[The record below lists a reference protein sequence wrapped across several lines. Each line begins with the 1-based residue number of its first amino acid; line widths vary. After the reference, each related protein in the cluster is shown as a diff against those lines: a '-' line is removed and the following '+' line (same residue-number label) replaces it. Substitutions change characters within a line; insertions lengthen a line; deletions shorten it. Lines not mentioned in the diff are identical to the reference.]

1 MGSSVLL
8 HSKVPQGPG
17 RRQRTGP
24 QRLRAAGVPSQ
35 RPVLRGPD
43 GAGLQRHPEAGLRPG
58 GRLPLPLLAHLHPD
72 WRKRHHRHGE
82 AHPVSVHRERA
93 AQTHQDMKKREGFK
107 FWRSVPGGQGVRG
120 GVIEFLQSFWEQL
133 PSLVET
139 KILFFFFKGWF
150 RKKRTNVTIL
160 ERFPLFDH
168 FWSQWKTVQLWGK
181 STLVP
186 SDCSRRED
194 TIPFL
199 SSCLEPKSAF
209 QKYEYILL
217 P

>member
-1 MGSSVLL
+1 MNEWIYFEHLYNGNIGGTPLTYKEKIHTIHNKVFIQVWEGLGRFFSPFHLLWLFLMGSSVLL

-17 RRQRTGP
+17 RCQRTGP

-35 RPVLRGPD
+35 CPVLRGPD
-43 GAGLQRHPEAGLRPG
+43 GAGLQRHPEAGLWPG

-133 PSLVET
+133 PSLVGT
-139 KILFFFFKGWF
+139 KILLFFL
-150 RKKRTNVTIL
+150 R
-160 ERFPLFDH
+160 
-168 FWSQWKTVQLWGK
+168 
-181 STLVP
+181 LV
-186 SDCSRRED
+186 
-194 TIPFL
+194 
-199 SSCLEPKSAF
+199 
-209 QKYEYILL
+209 
-217 P
+217 

>member
-17 RRQRTGP
+17 RHQHTGP

-139 KILFFFFKGWF
+139 KILFFFKVG
-150 RKKRTNVTIL
+150 L
-160 ERFPLFDH
+160 ERKEQTWQ
-168 FWSQWKTVQLWGK
+168 FWKDSL
-181 STLVP
+181 
-186 SDCSRRED
+186 
-194 TIPFL
+194 
-199 SSCLEPKSAF
+199 CLITFAASEKQCNCEEKA
-209 QKYEYILL
+209 L
-217 P
+217 